1 MLPHITW
8 CPTGTLAFL
17 PLHAAGIYRHDGRSE
32 CIMDVAVSSYTP
44 TLEALLRPSMCAVP
58 SSGDPKILIV
68 SQPETPNQRPIPGT
82 EKEAA
87 VIQSIFPQS
96 TTLLNRDKGL
106 ISAVLEGMKTHSWV
120 HLACHGIQDSLD
132 SAFLLE
138 DGKLKLSTLM
148 LQSIPH
154 AEIAFLSAC
163 QTASGDE
170 QLPEEAVHLAAG
182 MLNVGYKSVI
192 GTMWSISDLQATKVA
207 EKFYAAMK
215 EQITA
220 GKELRPAYAL
230 HEATQH
236 LRMTVGVDEFLQW
249 IPFIH
254 FGL

>member
-1 MLPHITW
+1 
-8 CPTGTLAFL
+8 
-17 PLHAAGIYRHDGRSE
+17 
-32 CIMDVAVSSYTP
+32 MDFAVSSYTP
-44 TLEALLRPSMCAVP
+44 TLEALLKPSISAVP
-58 SSGDPKILIV
+58 GGGDPNVLVV
-68 SQPETPNQRPIPGT
+68 SQPETPGQSSIPGT
-82 EKEAA
+82 ELEAA
-87 VIQSIFPQS
+87 VIQSIFPQ
-96 TTLLNRDKGL
+96 TTKVLNRDEGT
-106 ISAVLEGMKTHSWV
+106 ISAVLEGMETHSWV
-120 HLACHGIQDSLD
+120 HLACHGIQDSLN

-148 LQSIPH
+148 AQSLPH

-192 GTMWSISDLQATKVA
+192 GTMWSIGDSQATEVA
-207 EKFYAAMK
+207 GKFYEAMK
-215 EQITA
+215 KQLAT

-230 HEATQH
+230 HDAMQN
-236 LRMTVGVDEFLQW
+236 LRESDGLFEFLQW

>member
-1 MLPHITW
+1 
-8 CPTGTLAFL
+8 
-17 PLHAAGIYRHDGRSE
+17 
-32 CIMDVAVSSYTP
+32 MDLAVSSYTP
-44 TLEALLRPSMCAVP
+44 TLEALSKPAMCPVP
-58 SSGDPKILIV
+58 GGGDPNILIV
-68 SQPETPNQRPIPGT
+68 SQPETPGQSSIPGT
-82 EKEAA
+82 EREAA
-87 VIQSIFPQS
+87 VIHSIFPQ
-96 TTLLNRDKGL
+96 TAKILNRREGTVT
-106 ISAVLEGMKTHSWV
+106 AVLNGMKTHSWV
-120 HLACHGIQDSLD
+120 HLACHGIQDSLN

-148 LQSIPH
+148 TQSLPH

-192 GTMWSISDLQATKVA
+192 GTMWSINDLQATKVA
-207 EKFYAAMK
+207 GKFYEAMK
-215 EQITA
+215 KQLAA

-230 HEATQH
+230 HEAIQH
-236 LRMTVGVDEFLQW
+236 LRKTDEVFDLLRW

>member
-1 MLPHITW
+1 
-8 CPTGTLAFL
+8 
-17 PLHAAGIYRHDGRSE
+17 
-32 CIMDVAVSSYTP
+32 MDVAVSSYTP
-44 TLEALLRPSMCAVP
+44 TLEALLRLSIPATPS
-58 SSGDPKILIV
+58 GEDPNLLIV
-68 SQPETPNQRPIPGT
+68 SQPETPGQPSIPGT
-82 EKEAA
+82 EREAA
-87 VIQSIFPQS
+87 VIQSMFPK
-96 TTLLNRDKGL
+96 TTKLLNRHEGT

-132 SAFLLE
+132 SAFSLE

-148 LQSIPH
+148 TQSLPH
-154 AEIAFLSAC
+154 AELAFLSAC

-207 EKFYAAMK
+207 EKFYEAIKKQLA
-215 EQITA
+215 T
-220 GKELRPAYAL
+220 GKELQPAYAL
-230 HEATQH
+230 HEAMQD
-236 LRMTVGVDEFLQW
+236 LRKTVGVFAFLQW